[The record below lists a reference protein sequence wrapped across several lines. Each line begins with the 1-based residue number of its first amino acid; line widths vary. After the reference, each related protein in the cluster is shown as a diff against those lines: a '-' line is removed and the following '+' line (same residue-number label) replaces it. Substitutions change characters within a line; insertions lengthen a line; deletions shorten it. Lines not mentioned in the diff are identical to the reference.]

1 MLPTN
6 KFMFEQAFQLL
17 GFQSQNLV
25 IWIRGLKI
33 GFCFHYPKDSVKN
46 VMATLLL
53 NLNLTLTF
61 KLFVL
66 FNTFSNYSF
75 SFISLRKIFF

>member
-6 KFMFEQAFQLL
+6 KFMFEQAFELL

-33 GFCFHYPKDSVKN
+33 GFCFHY
-46 VMATLLL
+46 L
-53 NLNLTLTF
+53 
-61 KLFVL
+61 
-66 FNTFSNYSF
+66 
-75 SFISLRKIFF
+75 